1 MHYHLIGICG
11 TAMASLAGMLQA
23 RGHHVT
29 GSDLNV
35 YPPMSTMLQQLGINV
50 FQGFKREHL
59 TPAPDCVI
67 VGNAIPRSN
76 PEVEETL
83 RRKLLYRSQA
93 EVVKEEFIRGRHS
106 LAIAGTHG
114 KTTTTSIAAWVMDQ
128 GGLDPTFLIGGVA
141 QNFGSSFRVT
151 DSDYFII
158 EADEYDTAYFDKG
171 PKFMHYLPEIAIVN
185 NIEFDHADIYKD
197 LDAVKLAFR
206 RFMNLVPENG
216 RLIAGW
222 DSPNV
227 RTVVESFGERLFT
240 QLETFG
246 TDSSAKW
253 QVANADFSQG
263 LSRFDVFCENQSWG
277 QFETPLL
284 GEFNLLNCLAVIVAA
299 DAWGVDQQKIR
310 AALASFKNVKRR
322 AEVRG
327 EERGVLVIDD
337 FAHHPTAVRET
348 LRALRARY
356 ADRRLIAVFEPRSWS
371 SRLAVFQ
378 NDYADAF
385 TAADYVVIASVFDS
399 QKVTE
404 KGRALDTAALIEAIS
419 QQEKPAF
426 ALPDAD
432 EIVAHLLPSLRS
444 GDVVAIMSNGGFG
457 GIHDKIL
464 SALQSN

>member
-23 RGHHVT
+23 RGHRVT
-29 GSDLNV
+29 GSDQNV
-35 YPPMSTMLQQLGINV
+35 YPPMSTMLQELGLV
-50 FQGFKREHL
+50 VHHGFDATNL
-59 TPAPDCVI
+59 SPAPDCVI
-67 VGNAIPRSN
+67 VGNAIPRGN

-83 RRKLLYRSQA
+83 KRKLLYRSQA

-106 LAIAGTHG
+106 LAVAGTHG

-128 GGLDPTFLIGGVA
+128 GGLDPAFLIGGVA

-151 DSDYFII
+151 DSDYFVI

-171 PKFMHYLPEIAIVN
+171 PKFMHYLPELAIVN

-206 RFMNLVPENG
+206 RFMNLVPANG

-222 DSPNV
+222 DSPHV
-227 RTVVESFGERLFT
+227 RAVVESFGTRLFT
-240 QLETFG
+240 QVETFG
-246 TDSSAKW
+246 TSADAKW
-253 QVANADFSQG
+253 QVRNADFTGG
-263 LSRFDVFCENQSWG
+263 LSKFEVFREGSSWG
-277 QFETPLL
+277 EFETPLL
-284 GEFNLLNCLAVIVAA
+284 GEFNLLNCLAVIIAA
-299 DAWGVDQQKIR
+299 DAWGVSRAQIR
-310 AALASFKNVKRR
+310 DALATFKNVKRR

-327 EERGVLVIDD
+327 EEKGVLVIDD

-348 LRALRARY
+348 LRALRSRY
-356 ADRRLIAVFEPRSWS
+356 GDRRLVAIFEPRSWS

-378 NDYADAF
+378 NDYANAF
-385 TAADYVVIASVFDS
+385 AAADYVVIARVFDS

-404 KGRALDTAALIEAIS
+404 KGRALDTGELIAAIS
-419 QQEKPAF
+419 AQGKPAF
-426 ALPDAD
+426 AIAD
-432 EIVAHLLPSLRS
+432 VDQIVTHIVPELRS

-464 SALQSN
+464 TSLAAS